1 MRECPPFRAM
11 VNLVFFENE
20 SCGFMDNLTI
30 SSLYNLFR
38 VDFVY
43 IDGFGCVLGLL
54 VLRGLS

>member
-1 MRECPPFRAM
+1 M